1 MREGIAISVPQQ
13 QLVVQRNGQTRLTLP
28 VSTAAAG
35 TDEREGSGGT
45 PRGSHRIRAMIGANA
60 RPGTV
65 FVGRR
70 PTGERYSEALG
81 RAHPQRDW
89 ILTRIIWLCGEEP
102 GRNRGGNVDTQ
113 RRLIYIHGTPD
124 SEPMGVP
131 RSHGC
136 IRLHSPALVT
146 LFDLCYPGM
155 PVWIGAQ

>member
-1 MREGIAISVPQQ
+1 MREGIAISLPQQ
-13 QLVVQRNGQTRLTLP
+13 QLVVQRDGHTRLTLP

-35 TDEREGSGGT
+35 ADEREGSGGT
-45 PRGSHRIRAMIGANA
+45 PRGWHCIRAMIGADA
-60 RPGTV
+60 APGSV

-70 PTGERYSEALG
+70 PTGECYSEALR
-81 RAHPQRDW
+81 RAHPRRDW
-89 ILTRIIWLCGEEP
+89 ILTRILWLCGEEP

-136 IRLHSPALVT
+136 IRLHSAAVMT
-146 LFDLCYPGM
+146 LFDLCRPGM